1 MDPKGLKGIRIG
13 QTMKKRETRREAAT
27 SGTMSA
33 IEWGEDRKRG
43 ERERSERFKASQTG

>member
-1 MDPKGLKGIRIG
+1 MDPKGMKGIRIG

-33 IEWGEDRKRG
+33 IEWGEDRKRREG
-43 ERERSERFKASQTG
+43 KEREV